1 MSKHELYVLRQL
13 VDAYRIL
20 RAAHHRDMGR
30 EAPAKTP
37 LEEQAADILR
47 RYENKNLG

>member
-20 RAAHHRDMGR
+20 RAAYHRDMGR